1 MRLVFHTR
9 LGILNMFRFR
19 FTPLPAIAIWAV
31 INCAC
36 SASASAQITVRAPSD
51 VVREF
56 YKAMR
61 EHRFKEAWSLTI
73 YKTAVQDLNAEEME
87 DLRPD
92 FEDRAGKIPAQ
103 VEVTSEQIKGNIAT
117 VFVRVPVSDATSQVI
132 SEPVNLLNSGG
143 AWIIGT
149 ETDEIE
155 VKKKGRRF
163 FLDALIEQRHD
174 DIEQLLKRLI
184 AVEAMYSQQNGG
196 VYGDLAALLK
206 ASLMSDEVA
215 NPKALGYNF
224 RIAVTP
230 GGKGFVATAE
240 PVRYGHSGNLSF
252 WMDQTGAIKK
262 VDAGGK
268 PVPAK

>member
-1 MRLVFHTR
+1 MLRTR
-9 LGILNMFRFR
+9 LIKSVILG
-19 FTPLPAIAIWAV
+19 AAV
-31 INCAC
+31 ICVNVGVA
-36 SASASAQITVRAPSD
+36 AQTQRGPSD

-61 EHRFKEAWSLTI
+61 EHRFKDAWTLTI
-73 YKTAVQDLNAEEME
+73 YKTAVQDLTPEEME

-92 FEDRAGKIPAQ
+92 FEERATKIPEQ
-103 VEVTSEQIKGNIAT
+103 VEITGEQIKGNIAT
-117 VFVRVPVSDATSQVI
+117 VFVKVPISDATSQVI

-149 ETDEIE
+149 EADETE
-155 VKKKGRRF
+155 VKKKGRRY
-163 FLDALIEQRHD
+163 FLDALIDEHQD

-184 AVEAMYSQQNGG
+184 AVEAMYGQQNGG
-196 VYGDLAALLK
+196 AAGDLAALIK
-206 ASLMSDEVA
+206 TGLMSDEVA
-215 NPKALGYNF
+215 DSKALGYNF
-224 RIAVTP
+224 RITVTP

-240 PVRYGHSGNLSF
+240 PVRYGHTGNLSF
-252 WMDQTGAIKK
+252 WMDQTGMIRK

>member
-1 MRLVFHTR
+1 MKIPRSAATLLLLLLATMSSV
-9 LGILNMFRFR
+9 
-19 FTPLPAIAIWAV
+19 PA
-31 INCAC
+31 
-36 SASASAQITVRAPSD
+36 QTQRGPSD

-61 EHRFKEAWSLTI
+61 EHRFKDAWALTI
-73 YKTAVQDLNAEEME
+73 YKTAVQDLNTEEME

-103 VEVTSEQIKGNIAT
+103 IEVTGEQIKGNIAT
-117 VFVRVPVSDATSQVI
+117 VFVKVPVSDATAQVI

-143 AWIIGT
+143 SWIIGT
-149 ETDEIE
+149 EADEIE

-196 VYGDLAALLK
+196 VFGDLAALLK
-206 ASLMSDEVA
+206 ASLMSDDVA
-215 NPKALGYNF
+215 DPKALGYHF
-224 RIAVTP
+224 RITVTP

-252 WMDQTGAIKK
+252 WMDQSGAIKK
-262 VDAGGK
+262 ADTGGK
-268 PVPAK
+268 PVPVK